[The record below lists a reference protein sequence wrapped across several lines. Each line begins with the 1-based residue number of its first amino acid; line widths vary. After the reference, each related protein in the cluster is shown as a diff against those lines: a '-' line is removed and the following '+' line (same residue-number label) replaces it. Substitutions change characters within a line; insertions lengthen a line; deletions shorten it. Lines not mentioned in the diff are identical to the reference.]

1 MLCHLVSPGHYTDQS
16 QSHTVTI
23 ITQIKCKT
31 LLHAE
36 FLDCSC
42 ETSIISTIL
51 QSFYENYNEHIE
63 KA

>member
-1 MLCHLVSPGHYTDQS
+1 MLCPLVSAGHRPDRS
-16 QSHTVTI
+16 QSHTVTT

-31 LLHAE
+31 PLHAE
-36 FLDCSC
+36 LLHCSC
-42 ETSIISTIL
+42 ETSITSTIL